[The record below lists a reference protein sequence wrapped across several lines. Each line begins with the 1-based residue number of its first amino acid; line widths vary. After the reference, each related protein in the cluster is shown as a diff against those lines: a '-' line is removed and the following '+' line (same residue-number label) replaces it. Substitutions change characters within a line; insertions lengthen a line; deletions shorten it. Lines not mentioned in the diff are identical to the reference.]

1 MVAWSTW
8 CNWNEVRQGKPSQEG
23 GAILHKARFLLNEFQ
38 TPNFSIT
45 LPVAQA
51 CVQWEAPHPPWYK
64 LKVDRAVFSSSQTAG
79 VGAVIRDAEGRV
91 TKTLS
96 KHLLLPLGPLEA
108 EAKALE
114 EGDLFCLGMQV
125 NLK

>member
-38 TPNFSIT
+38 IANCSVT

-51 CVQWEAPHPPWYK
+51 CVQWEAPRPPWNK
-64 LKVDRAVFSSSQTAG
+64 LKVNGAGFSSSQMAS

-91 TKTLS
+91 TATLS
-96 KHLLLPLGPLEA
+96 KHLLLPFGTL
-108 EAKALE
+108 
-114 EGDLFCLGMQV
+114 EGDLFCLGCRYT
-125 NLK
+125 